1 MPGLV
6 PGIHAFTRAAQE
18 DVDGRDK
25 PGHDA
30 TSIGG
35 QMAEIK
41 PPGRPSIPFVAELE
55 AAHLHPLWDRYQR
68 ITPIRPAP
76 ADKPFIWHWRDIEP
90 FLHRSVGEVAIADI
104 ERRALIMAHPAFG
117 ADTTTTST
125 LLAAFTVL
133 EPGDRA
139 RPHRHT
145 GAAIRFATR
154 AEGAATIV
162 NGRRCAMAAGDL
174 ILTPPMCWHG
184 HINESEQRIIW
195 FDAANMPLIR
205 AVDAHFFEPGDPRDN
220 AFWQADAGEESL
232 WAEAGLVA
240 EGAGGAGAASSPK
253 YRYPGA
259 ATRRLLAAAPRG
271 ADGARTVRYVNPA
284 TGGAVMPTLDCY
296 AVRLTK
302 GIPTRRR
309 RATWNAVCL
318 VVEGEGR
325 SLVGEE
331 SFEWSQHDVFTIPHW
346 TWARYQARG
355 GDADLFIVTDK
366 SAFERLDLV
375 REEMDK

>member
-1 MPGLV
+1 M
-6 PGIHAFTRAAQE
+6 ADT
-18 DVDGRDK
+18 
-25 PGHDA
+25 A
-30 TSIGG
+30 TAKQGSL
-35 QMAEIK
+35 
-41 PPGRPSIPFVAELE
+41 FVSELE
-55 AAHLHPLWDRYQR
+55 AKNLHPLWDRYQR
-68 ITPIRPAP
+68 ITPVKPQPKDA
-76 ADKPFIWHWRDIEP
+76 PFIWRWRDVEP
-90 FLHRSVGEVAIADI
+90 FLHRSVGEVSINDI

-117 ADTTTTST
+117 DDTTTTST

-162 NGRRCAMAAGDL
+162 NGRRCEMKEGDL

-184 HINESEQRIIW
+184 HINESDHRIIW

-205 AVDAHFFEPGDPRDN
+205 AVDAHFFEPGDPRN
-220 AFWQADAGEESL
+220 NEFWQVDAGEEPL
-232 WAEAGLVA
+232 WDEAGLVA
-240 EGAGGAGAASSPK
+240 EGAARSQVNSPK
-253 YRYPGA
+253 YRYSGEGM
-259 ATRRLLAAAPRG
+259 RRMLAAAPPG

-296 AVRLTK
+296 AARLSR
-302 GIPTRRR
+302 GVPTRSKR
-309 RATWNAVCL
+309 TTYNVICL
-318 VVEGEGR
+318 VVSGHGR
-325 SLVGEE
+325 STIGEE

-346 TWARYQARG
+346 TFARHEAAG
-355 GDADLFIVTDK
+355 GDADLFMVTDK

-375 REEMDK
+375 REEFQ